1 MRSSHKHVLCA
12 ACLEE
17 EHARSTL
24 EGADCEHCHVLPLW
38 TLCSRLAFFHNEGA
52 QARVPQCSGPAAAE
66 AQWRLQ
72 SWGLQMD
79 LSAELETGT
88 ALSLPSPDRFSAW
101 SQVWEACTAVSSA
114 PIEAQTLQLSD
125 SEELDVVSVNARD
138 TQDSPPQS
146 RAYEELVEVETRA
159 VDWPAEREDVLSK
172 KKINKL
178 NGPNA
183 PCLFVN
189 NLNAGDCYFF
199 LISTQSCRDRR
210 RNQSPIEFIVH
221 KHLTIPL

>member
-1 MRSSHKHVLCA
+1 MRSSHKHVLCV

-24 EGADCEHCHVLPLW
+24 EGADCEHCHVLPLR
-38 TLCSRLAFFHNEGA
+38 TLRSRLAFFHNEGA

-101 SQVWEACTAVSSA
+101 SQGWEACTAVSSA

-172 KKINKL
+172 KKKKMVRMLLVFSWTTSMLGTAIFSW
-178 NGPNA
+178 
-183 PCLFVN
+183 FV
-189 NLNAGDCYFF
+189 
-199 LISTQSCRDRR
+199 LIFRSCRDRR
-210 RNQSPIEFIVH
+210 RNRFPIEFIVH